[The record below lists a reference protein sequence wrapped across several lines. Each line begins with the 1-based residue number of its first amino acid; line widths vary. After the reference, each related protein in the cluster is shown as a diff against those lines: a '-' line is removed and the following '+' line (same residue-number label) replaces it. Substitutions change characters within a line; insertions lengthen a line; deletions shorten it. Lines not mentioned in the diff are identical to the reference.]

1 MDERYKNFM
10 KNFSELPR
18 HGLKKTPYIGEG
30 KKKEEQE
37 GNERKHTRICFGKD
51 RAAAVR
57 RRVLQL

>member
-1 MDERYKNFM
+1 M
-10 KNFSELPR
+10 KNFSEPPR